1 MIIELNI
8 GLDIA
13 GSANTASMHDSREV
27 FALAFLKRNPYAQN
41 ILAVRRAQSGTEQ
54 TLVVKLQVSSG
65 AENRVREVIEHLAFE
80 LDQDCIALYN
90 ATEYRGELI
99 GPRTAAWG
107 AFNPEFFVR
116 ADEGARPAY
125 VAA

>member
-13 GSANTASMHDSREV
+13 GTANTASMHDSREV
-27 FALAFLKRNPYAQN
+27 FALAFLKRNAYTQN

-65 AENRVREVIEHLAFE
+65 ADNRVREVLELLAHD

-90 ATEYRGELI
+90 VTAYSGELI
-99 GPRTAAWG
+99 GPSAAARG
-107 AFNPEFFVR
+107 DFNPEFFIR
-116 ADEGARPAY
+116 ADESAKPAF
-125 VAA
+125 VAS